1 MFAALASFIFPG
13 AGHLIQGRLRGAIVC
28 LLGFLVVPGAVWF
41 ALARFH
47 PPEEWL
53 ILGVGL
59 SVLAVETVAALDAGR
74 WRRPAEEEAPEARR
88 HRRSHGN

>member
-13 AGHLIQGRLRGAIVC
+13 AGHLIQGRLRGAVVC
-28 LLGFLVVPGAVWF
+28 LLGFLVVPGAVWSV
-41 ALARFH
+41 LATFR

-74 WRRPAEEEAPEARR
+74 WRRPAEQEEEATRR
-88 HRRSHGN
+88 HPRSHGN